1 MQSNETKGLILFAR
15 NHREKDKLVKIFTEK
30 YGKRMFFMRNA
41 MRKNNPLTVATQPFT
56 EAVYV
61 GKINEKGL
69 SFLNDAKEVTNFKNI
84 QQDIFIS
91 AYATYLLNLVDV
103 AIDDSIYDPALYGFT
118 RNLLQLMDEGKD
130 PQILTNI
137 LEIQILERFGLDFDW
152 LHCRIC
158 GKTQGKFDFSS
169 AYHGVLCEEHFYKD
183 PRRYHGSPRAIH
195 FIRMFSSITL
205 EQINTISVSD
215 QTKKELREMIDAL
228 YEEFVGVSLKSKQF
242 IDKMASWEDILR
254 TPKEQDNS
262 NSQTDGEHSFEDSE
276 KNYDDSDKQN
286 PPLLDDRE
294 D

>member
-1 MQSNETKGLILFAR
+1 MIQSNETKGLILFAK

-30 YGKRMFFMRNA
+30 YGKRMFFVRNA
-41 MRKNNPLTVATQPFT
+41 MRKNNPLTVAIQPFT

-61 GKINEKGL
+61 GKINEEGL
-69 SFLNDAKEVTNFKNI
+69 SFLNDAKEVTSFQKI

-91 AYATYLLNLVDV
+91 AYATYLLNLADV
-103 AIDDSIYDPALYGFT
+103 AIEDGVYDPALYGFT
-118 RNLLQLMDEGKD
+118 KNILQLMDGGKD

-137 LEIQILERFGLDFDW
+137 FEIQILERFGLDFDW

-183 PRRYHGSPRAIH
+183 PRRYHSSPRAVH

-205 EQINTISVSD
+205 EQINSISVSE
-215 QTKKELREMIDAL
+215 QTKRELREMIDAL

-242 IDKMASWEDILR
+242 IDKMASWEAILK
-254 TPKEQDNS
+254 TPEAK
-262 NSQTDGEHSFEDSE
+262 DGNNGTTGE
-276 KNYDDSDKQN
+276 KKD
-286 PPLLDDRE
+286 
-294 D
+294 